1 MSKAYRLGPACG
13 ADMHARNRNIKFRN
27 APQGYEEHDELPEA
41 FAAMGAHELPA
52 CQQILVEGGEWD
64 AVLRLR
70 ACLKEVHGIKQEF
83 GLCECTDSRRS
94 GPNNIG
100 AGPPDPV
107 GRQLGSR
114 RGRMPLRVQ
123 RLRHA

>member
-52 CQQILVEGGEWD
+52 CQQIHVEGGEWD

-70 ACLKEVHGIKQEF
+70 ACLKQVHGIKQEF
-83 GLCECTDSRRS
+83 GLCECMDRRWS